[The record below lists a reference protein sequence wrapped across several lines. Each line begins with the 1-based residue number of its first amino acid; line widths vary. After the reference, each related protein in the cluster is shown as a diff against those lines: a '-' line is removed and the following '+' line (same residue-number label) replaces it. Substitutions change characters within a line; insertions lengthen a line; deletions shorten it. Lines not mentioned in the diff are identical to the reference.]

1 MNIIEADAPHKVVLR
16 SKTFIDLYVRPEIPT
31 EKRLDIMNEWYRAQ
45 LKMQIPDLIEKWEKT
60 MNIKVDERHVRQMKT
75 KLGSCNIEEKRMR
88 INLELAKK
96 PEHCK
101 EYIIVHE
108 MVHLLDRHHN
118 DRFHAYL
125 ET

>member
-1 MNIIEADAPHKVVLR
+1 
-16 SKTFIDLYVRPEIPT
+16 
-31 EKRLDIMNEWYRAQ
+31 MNEWYRAQ